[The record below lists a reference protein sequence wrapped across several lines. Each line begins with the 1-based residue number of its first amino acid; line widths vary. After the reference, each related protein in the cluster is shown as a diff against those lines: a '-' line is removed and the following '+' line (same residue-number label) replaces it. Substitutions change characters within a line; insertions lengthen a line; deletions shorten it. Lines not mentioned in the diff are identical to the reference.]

1 MRRTLRK
8 SVREKMGSPPQN
20 RMRGGI
26 AILFAA
32 ITVSRALR
40 WGRGTPAFVAGIA
53 GGILLVLGIYFLFR
67 KD

>member
-1 MRRTLRK
+1 
-8 SVREKMGSPPQN
+8 MGSQRQN
-20 RMRGGI
+20 STRGVI

-32 ITVSRALR
+32 IAVSRALR

-53 GGILLVLGIYFLFR
+53 GGILLVLGIFFLLR